1 MSSNVDVQ
9 WARGLLDEIGPEQLA
24 EEVRMLRAAEPGLSP
39 VEALDHALRRTL
51 VRRRAEVSRE
61 TFVYL
66 QWRVE
71 QAWLAT
77 RAGHA
82 ASGAAR
88 TVPDRASGRLHSVP
102 RPDTRLVCDSGGRR
116 WAVCEAAPNDLLG
129 AGSPRWLVFRSA
141 GEERC
146 TSAYLPDWASLTD
159 AAVLALL
166 PAA

>member
-1 MSSNVDVQ
+1 MSSNVDVW
-9 WARGLLDEIGPEQLA
+9 WARELLDEIGPEQLA
-24 EEVRMLRAAEPGLSP
+24 DEAHTLRAAEPGLSMI
-39 VEALDHALRRTL
+39 EALDHALRRAL

-77 RAGHA
+77 RARHA
-82 ASGAAR
+82 ASEAACG
-88 TVPDRASGRLHSVP
+88 VHARASGRPHSVP
-102 RPDTRLVCDSGGRR
+102 RPATRLVSDPDGRR
-116 WAVCEAAPNDLLG
+116 WAVCEAGPNDLLG
-129 AGSPRWLVFRSA
+129 AGSPRWLIFRSA
-141 GEERC
+141 GEERR

-166 PAA
+166 PAS